1 MSPKTEKP
9 EENAPVRAKDESQVV
24 DITESSIVENAQMG
38 AKGKL
43 KSSTEVMGAIKQT
56 HRVNQIGEATIIIE
70 LSRVQAAFKGQGDLQ
85 IDTPAD
91 SFKEFIELSGLN
103 YKTIINKI
111 GYLKRVGPQ
120 MLQMFEQMG
129 IPVPLQRQIGS
140 LPDELRDQA
149 LMIISDPSIQSVD
162 NVKGVVSGIYKEM
175 VRLED
180 RINEAELKNKTDL
193 VDELDQAK
201 ADSEM
206 AESRMIKLNQQ
217 NEKLQKVNQKLK
229 SSLQPG
235 NSGLA
240 LRKINEAIEVY
251 QKVYQDTHADDED
264 LTYRSES
271 IRFQTL
277 ATLMPKVN

>member
-201 ADSEM
+201 ADSV
-206 AESRMIKLNQQ
+206 SGGSQ
-217 NEKLQKVNQKLK
+217 NVPLVGTSK
-229 SSLQPG
+229 
-235 NSGLA
+235 
-240 LRKINEAIEVY
+240 
-251 QKVYQDTHADDED
+251 
-264 LTYRSES
+264 
-271 IRFQTL
+271 
-277 ATLMPKVN
+277 